1 MSTYL
6 YISLI
11 KPRKYNL
18 SGETDANK
26 NGLIQGQSNT
36 PLSKIGIEQAKKIGE
51 KFSSTKFDVAIF
63 DVAIFKKKLGQRMDN
78 EDFTINQINNNYII
92 HDNIKIN
99 NVNNDDES
107 ITINYPQITNSDL
120 QNEEQVIIFYSF
132 MIIY

>member
-1 MSTYL
+1 VSTYL

-51 KFSSTKFDVAIF
+51 KFSSTKFDVAISS
-63 DVAIFKKKLGQRMDN
+63 DLDRA
-78 EDFTINQINNNYII
+78 NQVLYLSSFNYII
-92 HDNIKIN
+92 YQLFIDCC
-99 NVNNDDES
+99 
-107 ITINYPQITNSDL
+107 
-120 QNEEQVIIFYSF
+120 
-132 MIIY
+132 

>member
-78 EDFTINQINNNYII
+78 EWTTKILLLIRLII
-92 HDNIKIN
+92 
-99 NVNNDDES
+99 
-107 ITINYPQITNSDL
+107 ITL
-120 QNEEQVIIFYSF
+120 L
-132 MIIY
+132 MIILK